1 MGTPE
6 FWVLVAFVIFLGLLV
21 YLGVPGK
28 ILGAL
33 DNRAVKIRAELD
45 EARALR
51 EEASRVLADY
61 ARKREQAEREAEQLI
76 ADAKAEAERVAAD
89 AKVKA
94 EQFVARRTAQAE
106 QKIAFAEAQAV
117 SEVRSAAADAAV
129 EAASRVL
136 GAQAQGPLGDK
147 LFDKGLSDVRAKL
160 N

>member
-76 ADAKAEAERVAAD
+76 ADAKTEAERVAAD
-89 AKVKA
+89 AKIKA

-129 EAASRVL
+129 AAASRVL
-136 GAQAQGPLGDK
+136 GAQAQGPLGDQ